1 MPIAHPT
8 VRALVAARALALAV
22 GFLGAC
28 SNEQVEPPGDD
39 TDDPATSATPTGNP
53 TATEP
58 GTTTTEDPTGTS
70 TSEGTTTDDPPD
82 PTTGTTG
89 DPAECETPEGC
100 WSCTPTTHKQHLNAC
115 TDATCEPFPNTKD
128 RLPLLEDDGTLPPLP

>member
-1 MPIAHPT
+1 MPFAFPT

-28 SNEQVEPPGDD
+28 SKEQVEPPDDD
-39 TDDPATSATPTGNP
+39 TDDPATSADPSGP
-53 TATEP
+53 SSATETTTTGP
-58 GTTTTEDPTGTS
+58 DPTDGGTTTGDPTGDPP
-70 TSEGTTTDDPPD
+70 TTTLD
-82 PTTGTTG
+82 TTG

-115 TDATCEPFPNTKD
+115 TDATCEPFPITKD